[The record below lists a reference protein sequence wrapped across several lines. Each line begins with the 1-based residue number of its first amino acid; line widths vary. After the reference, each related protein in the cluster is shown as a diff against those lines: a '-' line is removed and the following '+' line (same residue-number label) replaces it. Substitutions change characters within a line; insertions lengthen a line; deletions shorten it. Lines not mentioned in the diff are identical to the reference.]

1 MTKIEINNTN
11 KRAVRQALFAY
22 FFCAGLCFSSWASR
36 IPEIKQFF
44 GLDDAAW
51 GSMLLMIPI
60 GQVVSMSFSGRLIS
74 RVGSHKVLFVSVLG
88 YALTLSLIGLA
99 SSKAL
104 FITAL
109 IIYGFFGNFCNI
121 AMNSQA
127 LIIES
132 VYSKPI
138 MASFHGGWS
147 LAGLCGGL
155 IGLAMTVVHVP
166 THIHFLVVTTL
177 ILATSIYLYRFLQ
190 NDAMTSE
197 QRAKAHEEKKKK
209 VGFEMFLLWFGI
221 IGFFGWTTE
230 GTMVDW
236 NGIYL
241 RDIVGVDDALTPVGL
256 TVYMITMTIGRF
268 FIDRA
273 TAAWGRKRILCFCGA
288 AISIGMFMLVFLPSF
303 VTTIIG
309 LMIVGLGACG
319 VIPLLYSAT
328 GEKSKMHPSRAITIV
343 STISFA
349 GFLIGPP
356 VIGYI
361 SELTSLRYA
370 FALVAVFGLCS
381 IFISSRLKELD

>member
-1 MTKIEINNTN
+1 MTKVEINNTN
-11 KRAVRQALFAY
+11 KRAVRLALFAY
-22 FFCAGLCFSSWASR
+22 FFCVGLCFSSWASR

-74 RVGSHKVLFVSVLG
+74 RVGSHRVLLASVLG
-88 YALTLSLIGLA
+88 YAITLGFIGLA

-155 IGLAMTVVHVP
+155 IGLAMTMINVP
-166 THIHFLVVTTL
+166 THIHFLVVTAL
-177 ILATSIYLYRFLQ
+177 ILFAALYLYRFLQ

-197 QRAKAHEEKKKK
+197 QRAKAQEEKNKK

-241 RDIVGVDDALTPVGL
+241 RDIVGVEDSLTPVGL
-256 TVYMITMTIGRF
+256 TVYMVTMTIGRF
-268 FIDRA
+268 LIDKA

-288 AISIGMFMLVFLPSF
+288 AISAGMFILVFLPSF

-309 LMIVGLGACG
+309 FMVVGLGACG

-370 FALVAVFGLCS
+370 FALVAFFGLCS
-381 IFISSRLKELD
+381 LVISSRLKELD